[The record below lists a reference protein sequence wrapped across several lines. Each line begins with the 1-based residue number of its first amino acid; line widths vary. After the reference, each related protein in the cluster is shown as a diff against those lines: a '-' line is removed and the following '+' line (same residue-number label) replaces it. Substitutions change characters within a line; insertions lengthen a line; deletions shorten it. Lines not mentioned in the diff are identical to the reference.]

1 MWVTSYN
8 QRNENGDNQLLE
20 KWFEMF
26 IQDPQKSSYSTKAEF
41 NNFYIYYSFK
51 INPSLN
57 KLKHAYLRRR

>member
-41 NNFYIYYSFK
+41 NNFYIIHSK
-51 INPSLN
+51 
-57 KLKHAYLRRR
+57 